1 MKKLLLLLTISL
13 ATLQS
18 FAQTVYCVWDSIT
31 FEESYAYIVNGT
43 SNQNI
48 WQIGKPSKI
57 IFDSAYS
64 SNSAMVTDTLNNY
77 PLNNN
82 SHFDLKIG
90 EFNFHTSYD
99 CNVFIEIKHKFD
111 TDTLKDGG
119 FITVSYDNG
128 LTWANIINDNATY
141 FEARPD
147 NNGFNGLN
155 LYTENDTLFNGE
167 YGFSGKSN
175 GWQTTRFAW
184 FNMPMKNTLDF
195 LGDTM
200 IIRFNFI
207 SDDIENNREGWMI
220 DNIKLYSVDLGDGID
235 EPKPLEF
242 NLSPNPMNET
252 SMIELTNYREVELS
266 ILDIQG
272 RVVRQQTYF
281 NNQSIVINKD
291 ELNSGI
297 YFVKLKESGNLIGF
311 RKMII
316 K

>member
-1 MKKLLLLLTISL
+1 M
-13 ATLQS
+13 
-18 FAQTVYCVWDSIT
+18 
-31 FEESYAYIVNGT
+31 
-43 SNQNI
+43 
-48 WQIGKPSKI
+48 
-57 IFDSAYS
+57 
-64 SNSAMVTDTLNNY
+64 
-77 PLNNN
+77 
-82 SHFDLKIG
+82 KIG

-128 LTWANIINDNATY
+128 LTWVNIINDNTTY

-242 NLSPNPMNET
+242 NLSPNPMTET
-252 SMIELTNYREVELS
+252 AMIELTDYREVELS
-266 ILDIQG
+266 ILHIQG
-272 RVVRQQTYF
+272 RMVRQCTYF
-281 NNQSIVINKD
+281 DNQSITINKD

-297 YFVKLKESGNLIGF
+297 YFVKLKESGNLIGI
-311 RKMII
+311 KKLII